1 MNLFP
6 GTLTSKNGQPVFQ
19 LDATNTLDSEPLSV
33 LLNNDQAHR
42 LTPHIGK
49 PLIMGLRP
57 EHVLE
62 QQATPSGSPG
72 FSVEANVELVELLGA
87 EAHLHLSAGPRT
99 FIAKV
104 RANTCARATQRIPIT
119 FDLPHAHFFEPE
131 TGKSL
136 K

>member
-62 QQATPSGSPG
+62 QQAAPSAPA
-72 FSVEANVELVELLGA
+72 FSVEATVELVELLGA

-104 RANTCARATQRIPIT
+104 RANTSARATQRIPIT

-136 K
+136 Q